1 MQLRRRVGGL
11 GMPFAG
17 DPDEAASALARYVRK
32 VIGDDGASPST
43 ISSSPG
49 VYSHSTHKFS
59 VVEIG
64 RLLKKVEFFRNL
76 QLPHSIFDLIAHTFT
91 VETFGASSHIDLK
104 RDVGKVHLILDRSV
118 TVCKRNGENSPQRLF
133 PCVAGDCCGAGVCNR
148 YSMLDDDAQG
158 EASLLAETDSA
169 KAHHKSTSGYP
180 FRAYSIDT
188 TFISCRYA
196 VSGRHCAS
204 AAGICMLLLAA
215 PSIAKPRK
223 KRDFARSDYSV
234 V

>member
-1 MQLRRRVGGL
+1 
-11 GMPFAG
+11 MPFAG

-169 KAHHKSTSGYP
+169 TTMVLLIPQRLITNPRQGTLFAHIQLTPRLLVAVMQSPEGTAP
-180 FRAYSIDT
+180 QLRA
-188 TFISCRYA
+188 
-196 VSGRHCAS
+196 
-204 AAGICMLLLAA
+204 
-215 PSIAKPRK
+215 
-223 KRDFARSDYSV
+223 SV
-234 V
+234 C